1 MFNFDAGKL
10 AKDAIQGLEKAEKL
24 GGSAGD
30 VAKSVL
36 QGVKTVENL
45 ADLPEKAP
53 EQVIAILRKLLE
65 EAKQLVNSRPNK
77 NAALDACIQKA
88 QTLLESGDISADAVT
103 KVTAELST
111 LIKGA
116 SSEQPAAS
124 EPAAPKPAAATAS
137 APVSAASAPV
147 RTTPAPHV
155 ETPKKT
161 VQFSDVQPG
170 AYYYDAVQWAVQE
183 GIASGTTE
191 TTFSPDQNCT
201 RAQTITLLW
210 RANGSIA
217 PKSKNNPFTDVKET
231 AYYCDALL
239 WAAEQGIVSG
249 TAFHPDD
256 ATTRSQFAVFLYKN
270 AGSPAVAD
278 SSAFTDVPKDAAYSQ
293 AVAWVAQQGIT
304 SGTGENTFSPDGV
317 CTRGQVVTFLY
328 RAKK

>member
-103 KVTAELST
+103 KVTAELSA

-170 AYYYDAVQWAVQE
+170 AYYY
-183 GIASGTTE
+183 
-191 TTFSPDQNCT
+191 F
-201 RAQTITLLW
+201 
-210 RANGSIA
+210 
-217 PKSKNNPFTDVKET
+217 
-231 AYYCDALL
+231 
-239 WAAEQGIVSG
+239 
-249 TAFHPDD
+249 
-256 ATTRSQFAVFLYKN
+256 
-270 AGSPAVAD
+270 
-278 SSAFTDVPKDAAYSQ
+278 
-293 AVAWVAQQGIT
+293 
-304 SGTGENTFSPDGV
+304 
-317 CTRGQVVTFLY
+317 
-328 RAKK
+328 

>member
-36 QGVKTVENL
+36 QGVKTMENL

-103 KVTAELST
+103 KVTAELSA

-124 EPAAPKPAAATAS
+124 EPAAPKPAAPKPAAATAS

-170 AYYYDAVQWAVQE
+170 AYYYDAVHLQPRPELYPRPDHHAPVAGKWLHRTQE
-183 GIASGTTE
+183 
-191 TTFSPDQNCT
+191 Q
-201 RAQTITLLW
+201 
-210 RANGSIA
+210 
-217 PKSKNNPFTDVKET
+217 K
-231 AYYCDALL
+231 
-239 WAAEQGIVSG
+239 
-249 TAFHPDD
+249 
-256 ATTRSQFAVFLYKN
+256 
-270 AGSPAVAD
+270 
-278 SSAFTDVPKDAAYSQ
+278 
-293 AVAWVAQQGIT
+293 
-304 SGTGENTFSPDGV
+304 
-317 CTRGQVVTFLY
+317 
-328 RAKK
+328 

>member
-103 KVTAELST
+103 KVTAELSA

-170 AYYYDAVQWAVQE
+170 AYYYSR
-183 GIASGTTE
+183 IRT
-191 TTFSPDQNCT
+191 
-201 RAQTITLLW
+201 
-210 RANGSIA
+210 
-217 PKSKNNPFTDVKET
+217 
-231 AYYCDALL
+231 
-239 WAAEQGIVSG
+239 
-249 TAFHPDD
+249 
-256 ATTRSQFAVFLYKN
+256 
-270 AGSPAVAD
+270 
-278 SSAFTDVPKDAAYSQ
+278 
-293 AVAWVAQQGIT
+293 
-304 SGTGENTFSPDGV
+304 
-317 CTRGQVVTFLY
+317 
-328 RAKK
+328 